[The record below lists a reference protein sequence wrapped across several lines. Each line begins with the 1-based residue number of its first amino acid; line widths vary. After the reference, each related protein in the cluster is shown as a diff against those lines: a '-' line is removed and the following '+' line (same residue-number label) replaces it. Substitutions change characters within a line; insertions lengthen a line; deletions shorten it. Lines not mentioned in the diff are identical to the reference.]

1 MNVQSQLVVI
11 GSSAKA
17 LIKNYGGRTKE
28 GSQTGNKGTS
38 TPKGAPLPP

>member
-1 MNVQSQLVVI
+1 M

-28 GSQTGNKGTS
+28 G
-38 TPKGAPLPP
+38 